1 MTRSSR
7 SDLGLSGIRLLQRNR
22 MEITRL
28 KRKLRELKRVEKR
41 IRFGDDRAGGQ
52 DLVWC
57 RFFSTEDRRNRTV
70 KYSLNTLLSMDRQGV
85 KQVIEEYFY
94 HVFYQ
99 KYKESGIAL
108 DAIYDPVLLSGLGL
122 PPGASFDTV
131 RSRFRELAQ
140 KYHPDHGGDHEKMI
154 ELLETYH
161 KLAGQA

>member
-1 MTRSSR
+1 M
-7 SDLGLSGIRLLQRNR
+7 GITQ
-22 MEITRL
+22 L

-41 IRFGDDRAGGQ
+41 IRFGVDLAEDQ

-57 RFFSTEDRRNRTV
+57 QFFSTEDRRNHTV
-70 KYSLNTLLSMDRQGV
+70 KYSLDMLLSMDRQGM

-94 HVFYQ
+94 HVFYR

-108 DAIYDPVLLSGLGL
+108 DAIYDPVLLSALGL

-131 RSRFRELAQ
+131 KSRFRELAQ
-140 KYHPDHGGDHEKMI
+140 KYHPDHGGDQEKMI

-161 KLAGQA
+161 KLAGRA